1 MSDRACLA
9 ARRGLLLTCALAW
22 SIGGAAVGVAQT
34 VDGDGDLVP
43 DSVDNCRFDWNAD
56 QSDRD
61 GDGVGDPCDY
71 DEIGLFRIGAAG
83 LEPVAVSSL
92 ANAAWAIP
100 RMATGHLDDDGQLDL
115 AVANLE
121 SPSTSSIVL
130 TYARG
135 DGTFER
141 RTVLPVVGRVNDVA
155 IREVSG
161 EPSKILVGHSAGFS
175 VFAPTATGG
184 AWIENRATGAEVR
197 RIRSDANGILY
208 VVNAS
213 SIVTIRLQPTGP
225 PIAVGVVPI
234 GGDPTD
240 LAVGRDAVG
249 RTQVA
254 VSSFRSSLA
263 QGSIETFLPTTATPG
278 LLSVGSVAF
287 PSSQAPRLG
296 LLDLNGDGALDLVA
310 SGGQFRVFS
319 ASGAAPPISYTLLVT
334 LPAGASG
341 AGNVVTGLFA
351 NGPGFCGCSQLRCW
365 TRDGLDFVQ
374 VSGSLVAACTAGDA
388 DNDGFTDIVTA
399 NTPPAPV
406 LVIAPSNVTV
416 QSGESIGFS
425 AHSCPSAANGSG
437 DVGGDGVPNTGDD
450 FCLPVSVDWD
460 VFGGGSLSTTTG
472 PFTTLTA
479 VNAEAS
485 GQIAATRGARETITT
500 FEVHGKL
507 VVHPQR
513 VTVVEYE
520 TQPLASFTCPRDANG
535 NPDLGPD
542 GIPETQDDFCQPVA
556 VDWSVEGPIGSVSPP
571 SGLSTTFTAAN
582 GPASGNVVATR
593 GPQTVSVNVFIPGAA
608 VELHFENGA
617 GEPTTTLT
625 RFEPRA
631 AQALRIRT
639 QQIGIYLLQGAC
651 ELGWQQACDLLVAEV
666 IRLTRAILDHAMT
679 LTGPD
684 LGNGDVPATLTNVD
698 AEGRSIE
705 EYDLTLRPGSPVKSG
720 PIVLVPR
727 NSRILGGM
735 FGNILFVRTEIGW
748 SLRGRAQGFAD
759 AVGLVV
765 APQ

>member
-1 MSDRACLA
+1 M
-9 ARRGLLLTCALAW
+9 
-22 SIGGAAVGVAQT
+22 GGAAVGVAQT
-34 VDGDGDLVP
+34 GDADGDLVP
-43 DSVDNCRFDWNAD
+43 DVVDNCRFEWNAD
-56 QSDRD
+56 QADRD
-61 GDGVGDPCDY
+61 FDGVGDACDY

-92 ANAAWAIP
+92 ANATWAIP

-121 SPSTSSIVL
+121 SPSNSSIVL

-141 RTVLPVVGRVNDVA
+141 RTVLPVVGRVNDIA

-197 RIRSDANGILY
+197 RIRSDVNGILY

-213 SIVTIRLQPTGP
+213 SVVTIRLQPTGP

-240 LAVGRDAVG
+240 LAVGRDSVG

-254 VSSFRSSLA
+254 VSSFRATLA
-263 QGSIETFLPTTATPG
+263 QGSIETFFPTTATPG

-319 ASGAAPPISYTLLVT
+319 ASGAAPPISYSLLVT

-341 AGNVVTGLFA
+341 AGNVVTGQFA
-351 NGPGFCGCSQLRCW
+351 DGPGFCGCSQLRCW

-374 VSGSLVAACTAGDA
+374 VSGPLVAACTAGDA

-399 NTPPAPV
+399 NTPPTRV
-406 LVIAPSNVTV
+406 LVVDPVNPVIGA
-416 QSGESIGFS
+416 GESVVFG
-425 AHSCPSAANGSG
+425 AHSCPSAANGTG
-437 DVGGDGVPNTGDD
+437 DVGGDGEPNTGDD

-485 GQIAATRGARETITT
+485 GRITATRGNLQAGVDYFILGLLVTRPTNVTIDAGDTII
-500 FEVHGKL
+500 FE
-507 VVHPQR
+507 
-513 VTVVEYE
+513 
-520 TQPLASFTCPRDANG
+520 SFACPRTSDG
-535 NPDLGPD
+535 NPDPGNDGNPGTPD
-542 GIPETQDDFCQPVA
+542 DGCRSVVVDF
-556 VDWSVEGPIGSVSPP
+556 DVEGPIGTVSPT
-571 SGLSTTFTAAN
+571 SGSSTTFTAAN
-582 GPASGNVVATR
+582 GPASGSVVAAR
-593 GPQTVSVNVFIPGAA
+593 GPQLFSARVQITGA
-608 VELHFENGA
+608 VELHFENAA
-617 GEPTTTLT
+617 GEPTTTLP
-625 RFEPRA
+625 RFEPGA
-631 AQALRIRT
+631 GLSVRIRAE
-639 QQIGIYLLQGAC
+639 QITLFFLQT
-651 ELGWQQACDLLVAEV
+651 LCDLGSQLACNLLTLELERLKRVVLDNVARES
-666 IRLTRAILDHAMT
+666 LMT

-684 LGNGDVPATLTNVD
+684 LGTGDVAATATIVD

-705 EYDLTLRPGSPVKSG
+705 EYNLTLKPGSPVKSG

-727 NSRILGGM
+727 NSRILSGM

-748 SLRGRAQGFAD
+748 SLRGRAQGYTD

-765 APQ
+765 APR